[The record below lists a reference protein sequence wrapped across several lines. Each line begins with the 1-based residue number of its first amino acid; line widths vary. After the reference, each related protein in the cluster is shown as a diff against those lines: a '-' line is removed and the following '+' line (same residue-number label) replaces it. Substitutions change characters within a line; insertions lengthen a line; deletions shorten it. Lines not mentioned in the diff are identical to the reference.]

1 MAQGLRFL
9 YKTIFMATDKGHPSG
24 ANKPKTGTGIPT
36 NISTEK
42 MQQDEELTE
51 KYTADDNDTGEG
63 VRTGHPNRNEDKGDA
78 TNIGG
83 YRS

>member
-1 MAQGLRFL
+1 MAS
-9 YKTIFMATDKGHPSG
+9 DKGHPSG
-24 ANKPKTGTGIPT
+24 ANKPGGGTGIPA

-42 MQQDEELTE
+42 GKQDNDITE
-51 KYTADDNDTGEG
+51 KYTTDDNEIVEG
-63 VRTGHPNRNEDKGDA
+63 VRTRHSNRNEDKGDA